1 MLFRGDTPLTPKERL
16 VYEYECELERMRE
29 AGLVMETADASGESV
44 WTATLKGAREMG
56 FGNTHPDRV
65 RRA

>member
-1 MLFRGDTPLTPKERL
+1 MLFRGETPLTREERL

-29 AGLVMETADASGESV
+29 EGLVMETTDASGESV
-44 WTATLKGAREMG
+44 WTATLKGVREMG
-56 FGNTHPDRV
+56 FGNTHLDRV